1 MRTFEDAIGEMVDAF
16 ARLPGISR
24 RGAEKLVYHLLQA
37 PEEVSDTL
45 AKAVYNGRHAI
56 GYCKRCF
63 NLTDGEECSICRNPK
78 RDQTILCV
86 VEEAR
91 DILAIEQSGAFH
103 GLYHVL
109 GGVISP
115 IDGVGPKDL
124 HIREL
129 LERLSQEPIKEVIL
143 ALNSDVESEATA
155 LYLISLLKGTDIRLS
170 RIAQGMAAGSDI
182 KYTDQMTLSRALEGR
197 RSID

>member
-1 MRTFEDAIGEMVDAF
+1 M
-16 ARLPGISR
+16 
-24 RGAEKLVYHLLQA
+24 
-37 PEEVSDTL
+37 
-45 AKAVYNGRHAI
+45 
-56 GYCKRCF
+56 
-63 NLTDGEECSICRNPK
+63 
-78 RDQTILCV
+78 